1 MAELLIPGIPIWIKD
16 LLLSLFDLPIINH
29 IQQIHLTA
37 SLAEDTA
44 FWAKNPNGEFT
55 AKSALF
61 TNQSARFSYP
71 GPFPSNSWKKLWS
84 LKKKKNEK
92 LKFFLWK
99 IAWDVIPSK
108 DFLHKIIQDL
118 DPTCPHCQFNH
129 ESSIHILFECTFAI
143 IV

>member
-1 MAELLIPGIPIWIKD
+1 MAELLILGIHIWIKD

-71 GPFPSNSWKKLWS
+71 GPLPNNSWKKVWS
-84 LKKKKNEK
+84 LK
-92 LKFFLWK
+92 
-99 IAWDVIPSK
+99 
-108 DFLHKIIQDL
+108 
-118 DPTCPHCQFNH
+118 
-129 ESSIHILFECTFAI
+129 
-143 IV
+143 